1 MRRIALALGSLVI
14 AAFFWALHGA
24 ANIGVGYSAKQL
36 CSGVFVS
43 QLPAE
48 FVLEKDILPRM
59 ATVAGMDRFV
69 EAEVGDREATV
80 NILTASATATYRD
93 RYGCTLHGQRLKET
107 VAEASSENDGVRM
120 VPAVQYVSGDPAIE
134 QAVDAL
140 FAEPA
145 EGGRNTLAVLVMHK
159 GEVIT
164 ERYAAPVGP
173 RTRLQGW
180 SMNKSLMASYV
191 GIQVGRG
198 LMDLSLPVKD
208 RVDELGPASKIT
220 DGVASEM
227 TLKHLMTMAS
237 GLDFD
242 ERYLPGD
249 DVTEMLYGGVPMW
262 QVPLVQGQRVPPGE
276 EFVYSSGDTNVVSY
290 LWQSTLRGESYVDW
304 VDREVNERLALDD
317 PILEPDISGVQ
328 VGSSFAYLTTRDWAR
343 YGQWWLDAWHGRDA
357 LLLQDWQRL
366 AVTPSDTADFYGLS
380 FWLNTRLSDYPDLPA
395 NTFHAGGN
403 SGQFVVV
410 VPEAE
415 LVMVRLG
422 LTLNESAVGLAEPF
436 AAIYQVLSKDQAL
449 AVNVNQ

>member
-1 MRRIALALGSLVI
+1 MRRIALALGSLII
-14 AAFFWALHGA
+14 AAFVWALHGA
-24 ANIGVGYSAKQL
+24 ASIGVGYSAKQL

-43 QLPAE
+43 QLPAD
-48 FVLEKDILPRM
+48 FILEKDILPRM
-59 ATVAGMDRFV
+59 ATVAGLDRFV
-69 EAEVGDREATV
+69 DAEVGDREATV
-80 NILTASATATYRD
+80 KILTASATATYRD
-93 RYGCTLHGQRLKET
+93 RYGCTLHG
-107 VAEASSENDGVRM
+107 EAPEALASTEGKLRSSLAARY
-120 VPAVQYVSGDPAIE
+120 ASGNPEIE
-134 QAVDAL
+134 QALDAL
-140 FAEPA
+140 FEEPV

-159 GEVIT
+159 GEIVT

-180 SMNKSLMASYV
+180 SMNKSLMASFV
-191 GIQVGRG
+191 GVQVGRE
-198 LMDLSLPVKD
+198 LIDLSLPVKE
-208 RVDELGPASKIT
+208 RVETLGASLNLT
-220 DGVASEM
+220 SGVASEM

-262 QVPLVQGQRVPPGE
+262 QVPLAQGQRVAPGQ

-290 LWQSTLRGESYVDW
+290 LWQSTLAGEPYVDW
-304 VDREVNERLALDD
+304 VDREVNERLGLDD
-317 PILEPDISGVQ
+317 PLLEPDVSGVQ
-328 VGSSFAYLTTRDWAR
+328 VGSSFAYLTARDWAR

-357 LLLQDWQRL
+357 LLSQEWQRL
-366 AVTPSDTADFYGLS
+366 AVTPSDSADFYGLS
-380 FWLNTRLSDYPDLPA
+380 FWLNTRLSDYPNLPA

-422 LTLNESAVGLAEPF
+422 LTLDGSAVGLAEPF
-436 AAIYQVLSKDQAL
+436 AAIYQALVSGAVLAI
-449 AVNVNQ
+449 NVN

>member
-1 MRRIALALGSLVI
+1 MRRIALVLVSLVI
-14 AAFFWALHGA
+14 AAFVWALDGA
-24 ANIGVGYSAKQL
+24 AKIGVGYSAKQL

-69 EAEVGDREATV
+69 DAEVGDREATV
-80 NILTASATATYRD
+80 SILTASATATYQD
-93 RYGCTLHGQRLKET
+93 RYGCTLHGDSAKAPAPDED
-107 VAEASSENDGVRM
+107 EVR
-120 VPAVQYVSGDPAIE
+120 AVTTARYESGNPVIE

-140 FAEPA
+140 FVEPP

-159 GEVIT
+159 GEVVT

-180 SMNKSLMASYV
+180 SMNKSLMASFV
-191 GIQVGRG
+191 GVQAGRG
-198 LMDLSLPVKD
+198 LMNLSLPVKE
-208 RVDELGPASKIT
+208 RVAALGAASNVI
-220 DGVASEM
+220 DGVAPEM

-249 DVTEMLYGGVPMW
+249 DVTEMLYGAVPMW
-262 QVPLVQGQRVPPGE
+262 QVPLSQGQRIPPGE

-290 LWQSTLRGESYVDW
+290 LWQSTLDDEPYTDW
-304 VDREVNERLALDD
+304 IDREVNQHLSLDN
-317 PILEPDISGVQ
+317 PILEPDVSGVQ
-328 VGSSFAYLTTRDWAR
+328 VGSSFAYLTARDWAR
-343 YGQWWLDAWHGRDA
+343 YGQWWLDAWHGRDT
-357 LLLQDWQRL
+357 LLSQEWQRL

-380 FWLNTRLSDYPDLPA
+380 FWLNTRLSDYPELPA

-436 AAIYQVLSKDQAL
+436 AAIYQALTSGQPL

>member
-24 ANIGVGYSAKQL
+24 ASIGVGYSAKQL

-69 EAEVGDREATV
+69 DAEVGNREATV
-80 NILTASATATYRD
+80 SILTASATATYQN
-93 RYGCTLHGQRLKET
+93 RYGCTLHGEGPEALSSKEGELRSPID
-107 VAEASSENDGVRM
+107 APYESSN
-120 VPAVQYVSGDPAIE
+120 PAIE
-134 QAVDAL
+134 QALNAL
-140 FAEPA
+140 FVEPA

-159 GEVIT
+159 GEIVT
-164 ERYAAPVGP
+164 ERYAAPVDQ

-180 SMNKSLMASYV
+180 SMNKSLMASFV
-191 GIQVGRG
+191 GVQVGRG
-198 LMDLSLPVKD
+198 LIDLSLPIKE
-208 RVDELGPASKIT
+208 RVQVLGTSSSLTNSVSP
-220 DGVASEM
+220 EM
-227 TLKHLMTMAS
+227 TLTHLMTMAS

-262 QVPLVQGQRVPPGE
+262 QVPLAQGQRVPPGK

-290 LWQSTLRGESYVDW
+290 LWQSTLAGEPYVDW
-304 VDREVNERLALDD
+304 IDREVNQRLGLDD

-328 VGSSFAYLTTRDWAR
+328 VGSSFAYLTARDWAR
-343 YGQWWLDAWHGRDA
+343 YGQWWLDAWHGRDTF
-357 LLLQDWQRL
+357 LSKEWQRL
-366 AVTPSDTADFYGLS
+366 AVTPSDTANFYGLS
-380 FWLNTRLSDYPDLPA
+380 FWLNTRLSDYPNLPA

-422 LTLNESAVGLAEPF
+422 LTLNESAVGLADPF
-436 AAIYQVLSKDQAL
+436 AAIYEAL
-449 AVNVNQ
+449 TTDEPLAINVN

>member
-1 MRRIALALGSLVI
+1 MRRIALALGSLII
-14 AAFFWALHGA
+14 AAFFWALHSA
-24 ANIGVGYSAKQL
+24 ASIGVGYSAKQL

-48 FVLEKDILPRM
+48 FILEKDILPRM

-69 EAEVGDREATV
+69 DAHVGEREATV
-80 NILTASATATYRD
+80 NILTASATARYKE
-93 RYGCTLHGQRLKET
+93 RYGCTLHGDAQALTE
-107 VAEASSENDGVRM
+107 SEGGGDRIQ
-120 VPAVQYVSGDPAIE
+120 PAVRYRSDNPLIE

-140 FAEPA
+140 FTESD

-159 GEVIT
+159 GEIVT
-164 ERYAAPVGP
+164 ERYVAPVDS

-180 SMNKSLMASYV
+180 SMNKSLMASFV
-191 GIQVGRG
+191 GVQVGRG
-198 LMDLSLPVKD
+198 LMDLSWPVKA
-208 RVDELGPASKIT
+208 RTQALGATADVTQNVSA
-220 DGVASEM
+220 DL

-249 DVTEMLYGGVPMW
+249 DVTQMLYGGVPMW
-262 QVPLVQGQRVPPGE
+262 QVPLAQGQRVDPGE

-290 LWQSTLRGESYVDW
+290 LWQS
-304 VDREVNERLALDD
+304 
-317 PILEPDISGVQ
+317 DISGVQ
-328 VGSSFAYLTTRDWAR
+328 VGLSFAYLTARDWAR
-343 YGQWWLDAWHGRDA
+343 FGQWWLDAWHGRDA
-357 LLLQDWQRL
+357 LLSQEWQRL
-366 AVTPSDTADFYGLS
+366 AVTPSETADFYGLS

-422 LTLNESAVGLAEPF
+422 LTLNESAVGLAQPF
-436 AAIYQVLSKDQAL
+436 ASIYQALSAQADL
-449 AVNVNQ
+449 AVNVDQ